1 MKVGCREAP
10 DFFVIILFLFFVF
23 EADCL
28 PFPEMV
34 VLDIA
39 LEMFVIVL
47 SLVLGAVAVFYGTG
61 GAVVVA
67 GKAR

>member
-1 MKVGCREAP
+1 MRHP
-10 DFFVIILFLFFVF
+10 IFFVIILFLFFVF

-67 GKAR
+67 GKTR

>member
-1 MKVGCREAP
+1 MRHP
-10 DFFVIILFLFFVF
+10 IFFVIILFLFFVF

>member
-10 DFFVIILFLFFVF
+10 DFFVIIPFLFFAPY
-23 EADCL
+23 ADGL
-28 PFPEMV
+28 PFSEML
-34 VLDIA
+34 VLEIA
-39 LEMFVIVL
+39 LEVFVIVL

-67 GKAR
+67 GKTR

>member
-10 DFFVIILFLFFVF
+10 DFFCFYIFPVF
-23 EADCL
+23 AFEVDCL
-28 PFPEMV
+28 PFSEML
-34 VLDIA
+34 VLEIA
-39 LEMFVIVL
+39 LEVFVIVL